1 MNQFLSPFCKKS
13 SVRGVRRKRS
23 GRKNQQASLN
33 LMRLEPRLVLAPNVL
48 APTTDLL
55 PVS

>member
-48 APTTDLL
+48 APTTT
-55 PVS
+55 